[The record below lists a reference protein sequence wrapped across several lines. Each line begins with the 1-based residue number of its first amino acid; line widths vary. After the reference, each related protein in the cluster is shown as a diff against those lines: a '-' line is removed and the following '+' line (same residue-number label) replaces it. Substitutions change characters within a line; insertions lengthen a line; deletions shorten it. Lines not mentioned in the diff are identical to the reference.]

1 MGFEMQ
7 EECPRCGFIA
17 VSGKPCPRCGAAIGP
32 SLGQIFLQPFADSGK
47 VIGKEIGGGGGS
59 SSSGGAGKAIGCLV
73 LVLLGGGMVFGA
85 CRWAGC
91 NFAKSEAE
99 KSVGKEIGWG
109 AKADLDPG
117 KRYEFIC
124 PKDGTPGDVVG
135 GSDLNGYGEE
145 SSICTAAVHA
155 GLFSLKD
162 GGRVTIDVQEKKGLV
177 IRGSERNGIRSS
189 DQSRAD
195 DRAEFYAT
203 KDPGPP
209 DWSDKVFSVVGAP
222 PPPPVAAPSAKP
234 TPSAPVVKAA
244 KPKSAP
250 AKPAP
255 TVSAKPATVPSGE
268 TPSE

>member
-1 MGFEMQ
+1 METLHGTSETRYATCSSCRPQ
-7 EECPRCGFIA
+7 QQQA
-17 VSGKPCPRCGAAIGP
+17 
-32 SLGQIFLQPFADSGK
+32 
-47 VIGKEIGGGGGS
+47 GGGGHAPS
-59 SSSGGAGKAIGCLV
+59 VSSGGRGYVPSGSSGGTGKAIGCLV
-73 LVLLGGGMVFGA
+73 LLFLGAGMVFGA

-91 NFAKSEAE
+91 DFAKSEAE
-99 KSVGKEIGWG
+99 KNVGKEIGWG

-177 IRGSERNGIRSS
+177 IRGSERNGIKSF

-203 KDPGPP
+203 KDAGPP

-222 PPPPVAAPSAKP
+222 PPPPVAAPSTKP
-234 TPSAPVVKAA
+234 ASSAVVVKAA
-244 KPKSAP
+244 KPRSAP
-250 AKPAP
+250 AKPGP
-255 TVSAKPATVPSGE
+255 TVSAKPAAVPSGD